1 MVVAKIRSSNQLSAY
16 MIKNFIR
23 DQTTSVG
30 QYKFFELFEGFQLC
44 SPLFRINQADCSI
57 YYITDIADHIFSL
70 VSINIDGCSYVGVS

>member
-23 DQTTSVG
+23 DQTTSVS
-30 QYKFFELFEGFQLC
+30 QYEFFELLEGFQLC
-44 SPLFRINQADCSI
+44 SPLFKINQADCSI

>member
-23 DQTTSVG
+23 DQTTSVS
-30 QYKFFELFEGFQLC
+30 QYEFFELLEGFQLC

-57 YYITDIADHIFSL
+57 HYITDIADHIFSL
-70 VSINIDGCSYVGVS
+70 VRINIDGCSYVGVS

>member
-23 DQTTSVG
+23 DQTASVS

-44 SPLFRINQADCSI
+44 SPLFRINQANCSSH
-57 YYITDIADHIFSL
+57 YITDIADHVFSL
-70 VSINIDGCSYVGVS
+70 VSINIDGCPYVGVS